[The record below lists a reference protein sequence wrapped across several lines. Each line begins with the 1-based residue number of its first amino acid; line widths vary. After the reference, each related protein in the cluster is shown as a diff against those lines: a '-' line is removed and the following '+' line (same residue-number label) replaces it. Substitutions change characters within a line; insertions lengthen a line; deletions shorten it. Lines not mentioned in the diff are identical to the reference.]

1 MLKDKLVQFSFG
13 LHYRFAEWLEAREIE
28 MGDQLAR
35 LLANNVS
42 KNAEIQN
49 LNFMVQER
57 VEVYLTF
64 NFMPALG
71 WLCRFFTVNS
81 CFV

>member
-1 MLKDKLVQFSFG
+1 
-13 LHYRFAEWLEAREIE
+13 

-35 LLANNVS
+35 LLADNVS

-49 LNFMVQER
+49 LNIVVQER

-64 NFMPALG
+64 DFLPTLG
-71 WLCRFFTVNS
+71 WLCRFLLLILARCS
-81 CFV
+81 

>member
-1 MLKDKLVQFSFG
+1 
-13 LHYRFAEWLEAREIE
+13 

-35 LLANNVS
+35 LLADNVS

-49 LNFMVQER
+49 LNIMVQER

-64 NFMPALG
+64 DFMPALG
-71 WLCRFFTVNS
+71 WLCRFLLLIPALCSGIFWLF
-81 CFV
+81 CFGYHYLIAVSL